1 MKDTFLKPNI
11 QLFAE
16 GDADPDNGGNNA
28 NQDGG
33 NGSEPKTYTQE
44 ELDRIVNERTGRATK
59 SALTSFFKQKG
70 LTEDEANNTMATY
83 LENKKKN
90 TPDVSAL
97 QNDLSAAKS
106 ARLQAEINQAATLEA
121 IKQGVDTKSI
131 PYLLK
136 DEKGSIKAEN
146 LTNAIK
152 TVLDDITALKVKQES
167 TCGVQKIGGDGKKT
181 LDMTYPGDNQIYNF
195 STGEWSVY
203 DVSASKPVI
212 SVDKKD
218 KTSFKTDNP

>member
-28 NQDGG
+28 NQNGG

-70 LTEDEANNTMATY
+70 LTEDEANNAMATY

-97 QNDLSAAKS
+97 QNDLTAEKS

-121 IKQGVDTKSI
+121 IKQGVETKSI

-136 DEKGSIKAEN
+136 MADFKDCTDEKGSIKAEN

-152 TVLDDITALKVKQES
+152 TVLDDIPALKVKQES
-167 TCGVQKIGGDGKKT
+167 TGGVQKIGGDGVQSSAGSTAKNGSVPTKKW
-181 LDMTYPGDNQIYNF
+181 NKFNI
-195 STGEWSVY
+195 
-203 DVSASKPVI
+203 
-212 SVDKKD
+212 
-218 KTSFKTDNP
+218 

>member
-1 MKDTFLKPNI
+1 MKYTFLKPNI

-16 GDADPDNGGNNA
+16 GDADLDNGGNNA
-28 NQDGG
+28 NQNGG
-33 NGSEPKTYTQE
+33 NGSEQKTYTQE

-70 LTEDEANNTMATY
+70 LTEDEANNAMATY

-136 DEKGSIKAEN
+136 MADFKDCADEKGSIKAEN

-152 TVLDDITALKVKQES
+152 TVLDDIPALKVKQES
-167 TCGVQKIGGDGKKT
+167 TGGVQKIGGDGEMSSAGSTAKGGNVPSKKW
-181 LDMTYPGDNQIYNF
+181 NKFNI
-195 STGEWSVY
+195 
-203 DVSASKPVI
+203 
-212 SVDKKD
+212 
-218 KTSFKTDNP
+218 

>member
-16 GDADPDNGGNNA
+16 GDADLDNGGNNA
-28 NQDGG
+28 NQNGG

-70 LTEDEANNTMATY
+70 LTEDEANNAMATY

-97 QNDLSAAKS
+97 QNDLTAAKS

-136 DEKGSIKAEN
+136 MADFKDCADENGSIKAEN

-152 TVLDDITALKVKQES
+152 TVLDDIPALKVKQES
-167 TCGVQKIGGDGKKT
+167 SRGVQKIGGDGDDLNKATEDMLRGIFGIKK
-181 LDMTYPGDNQIYNF
+181 
-195 STGEWSVY
+195 
-203 DVSASKPVI
+203 
-212 SVDKKD
+212 
-218 KTSFKTDNP
+218 

>member
-1 MKDTFLKPNI
+1 MAEPNTQTQTEPQQTQQDTTQHTTPEFDYDKLASLIAGKQTVTEDTVLK
-11 QLFAE
+11 
-16 GDADPDNGGNNA
+16 
-28 NQDGG
+28 
-33 NGSEPKTYTQE
+33 SH
-44 ELDRIVNERTGRATK
+44 
-59 SALTSFFKQKG
+59 FKQQG
-70 LTEDEANNTMATY
+70 LSEDEMKQAINSFKETKA
-83 LENKKKN
+83 KN

-97 QNDLSAAKS
+97 QNDLTAAKS

-146 LTNAIK
+146 LSNAIK
-152 TVLDDITALKVKQES
+152 TVLDDIPALKVKQES
-167 TCGVQKIGGDGKKT
+167 TGGVQKIGGDGKKT

>member
-28 NQDGG
+28 NQNGG

-70 LTEDEANNTMATY
+70 LTEDEANNAMATY

-97 QNDLSAAKS
+97 QNDLTAAKS
-106 ARLQAEINQAATLEA
+106 ARLQAEINQAAILEA

-136 DEKGSIKAEN
+136 MADFKDCTDEKGSIKAEN

-152 TVLDDITALKVKQES
+152 TVLDDIPALKVKQES
-167 TCGVQKIGGDGKKT
+167 TGGVQKIGGDGDMSSAGSVAKGGNVPTKKW
-181 LDMTYPGDNQIYNF
+181 NKFNI
-195 STGEWSVY
+195 
-203 DVSASKPVI
+203 
-212 SVDKKD
+212 
-218 KTSFKTDNP
+218 

>member
-16 GDADPDNGGNNA
+16 GDADLDNGGNNA
-28 NQDGG
+28 NQNGG

-70 LTEDEANNTMATY
+70 LTEDEANNAMATY

-97 QNDLSAAKS
+97 QNDLTAAKS

-136 DEKGSIKAEN
+136 MADFKDCTDEKGSIKAEN

-152 TVLDDITALKVKQES
+152 TVLDDIPALKVKQES
-167 TCGVQKIGGDGKKT
+167 TGGVQKIGGDGDGSNKAT
-181 LDMTYPGDNQIYNF
+181 EDMLRGIFGIKN
-195 STGEWSVY
+195 
-203 DVSASKPVI
+203 
-212 SVDKKD
+212 
-218 KTSFKTDNP
+218 

>member
-16 GDADPDNGGNNA
+16 GDVDPDNSGNNA

-33 NGSEPKTYTQE
+33 NGSELKTYTQE

-70 LTEDEANNTMATY
+70 LTEDEANNAMATY
-83 LENKKKN
+83 LENKKKS

-97 QNDLSAAKS
+97 QNDLTAANS

-121 IKQGVDTKSI
+121 IKQGVDVKSI

-136 DEKGSIKAEN
+136 MADFKDCTDEKGSIKAEN
-146 LTNAIK
+146 LTNAVK
-152 TVLDDITALKVKQES
+152 TVLDDIPALKSAQEI
-167 TCGVQKIGGDGKKT
+167 TGGVQKIGGE
-181 LDMTYPGDNQIYNF
+181 
-195 STGEWSVY
+195 GESENSEANVNE
-203 DVSASKPVI
+203 SIRKAFGLKP
-212 SVDKKD
+212 K
-218 KTSFKTDNP
+218 N

>member
-28 NQDGG
+28 NQNGG

-59 SALTSFFKQKG
+59 SVLASFFKQKG
-70 LTEDEANNTMATY
+70 LTEDEANNAMATY

-97 QNDLSAAKS
+97 QNDLTAAKS

-136 DEKGSIKAEN
+136 MADFKDCTDEKGSIKAES

-152 TVLDDITALKVKQES
+152 TVLDDIPALKVKQGS
-167 TCGVQKIGGDGKKT
+167 TGGVQKIGGDGKKH
-181 LDMTYPGDNQIYNF
+181 
-195 STGEWSVY
+195 
-203 DVSASKPVI
+203 
-212 SVDKKD
+212 
-218 KTSFKTDNP
+218 

>member
-16 GDADPDNGGNNA
+16 GDADPDNGGSNA

-70 LTEDEANNTMATY
+70 LTEEEANNAMATY
-83 LENKKKN
+83 LENKKRN

-97 QNDLSAAKS
+97 QNDLSVAKS
-106 ARLQAEINQAATLEA
+106 AHLQAVIEKSATLEA
-121 IKQGVDTKSI
+121 VKQGVDIKSI

-136 DEKGSIKAEN
+136 MADFKDCTDENGSIKAEA
-146 LTNAIK
+146 LTNAVK
-152 TVLDDITALKVKQES
+152 TVLDDIPALKSSQEN
-167 TCGVQKIGGDGKKT
+167 TGGVQKIGGDGKGSNKAT
-181 LDMTYPGDNQIYNF
+181 EDMLRGIFGIKN
-195 STGEWSVY
+195 
-203 DVSASKPVI
+203 
-212 SVDKKD
+212 
-218 KTSFKTDNP
+218 

>member
-28 NQDGG
+28 NQNGG

-70 LTEDEANNTMATY
+70 LTEDEANHAMATY
-83 LENKKKN
+83 PENKKKN

-97 QNDLSAAKS
+97 QNDLTAAKS

-136 DEKGSIKAEN
+136 MADFKSVTGEAGSIIADK
-146 LTNAIK
+146 LTEAIK
-152 TVLDDITALKVKQES
+152 TVLDDVPALKGNTGQNQGNG
-167 TCGVQKIGGDGKKT
+167 TGFTKIGGDGQQQGNAVEDRLRGIFGIKT
-181 LDMTYPGDNQIYNF
+181 
-195 STGEWSVY
+195 
-203 DVSASKPVI
+203 K
-212 SVDKKD
+212 
-218 KTSFKTDNP
+218 